1 MENDAPRSTTA
12 DPRVDAQL
20 QRLLDSIAKIAD
32 GHATVEEMQRVIDQC
47 DAYHNSQSDTS
58 NTVRDFAWSVR
69 NPTDWSIQHT
79 SVGVSYLLLSTLLEA
94 RKKHSELAATWD
106 DLRDRLTMELD
117 ALRLQYETLIQVRRN
132 DKETVQRNEE
142 AFRTLFDE
150 MNTRWKRSVVLF
162 NRWLR

>member
-150 MNTRWKRSVVLF
+150 MKIGRASCRERVYLAV
-162 NRWLR
+162 